1 MYRYK
6 VHKKWFKNQVF
17 KKYFSKIKKCNF
29 FRALTKRFLVKN
41 FFKKTSTLEIWP
53 SKSSRLSWELNLE
66 VDGSQNLETY
76 FECRYWWL
84 GARKMVLVSKS
95 RFLKVRNPFLKSF
108 LCFHMTF
115 EELWPFKTYFLNIF
129 FSHIERYKKFI
140 FNVFLIF
147 MIYIIRLYDQFFE
160 DFTIS

>member
-1 MYRYK
+1 MK
-6 VHKKWFKNQVF
+6 PFL
-17 KKYFSKIKKCNF
+17 IKK
-29 FRALTKRFLVKN
+29 

-66 VDGSQNLETY
+66 VDGSQNLKTY
-76 FECRYWWL
+76 FECRHWWL

-95 RFLKVRNPFLKSF
+95 RFLKVRNPILKSF

>member
-1 MYRYK
+1 
-6 VHKKWFKNQVF
+6 
-17 KKYFSKIKKCNF
+17 
-29 FRALTKRFLVKN
+29 
-41 FFKKTSTLEIWP
+41 
-53 SKSSRLSWELNLE
+53 
-66 VDGSQNLETY
+66 
-76 FECRYWWL
+76 
-84 GARKMVLVSKS
+84 
-95 RFLKVRNPFLKSF
+95 
-108 LCFHMTF
+108 MTF